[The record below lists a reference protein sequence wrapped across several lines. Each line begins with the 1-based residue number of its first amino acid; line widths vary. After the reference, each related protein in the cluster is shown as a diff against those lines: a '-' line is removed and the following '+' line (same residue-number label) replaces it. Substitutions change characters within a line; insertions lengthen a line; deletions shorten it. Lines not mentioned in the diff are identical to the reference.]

1 MRIIR
6 YSAVLALAGV
16 FFTACKNEVKV
27 QEGTVQ
33 VEETSSIAK
42 EEVTQGTIEKASFD
56 IEGMT
61 CALGC
66 AKLIEGKLAGLT
78 GVKNVVVDFETK
90 KATLEFDDAQQTE
103 ETITT
108 TVEKIANGIY
118 TVVNMNTEEVNE
130 AI

>member
-1 MRIIR
+1 MK
-6 YSAVLALAGV
+6 YVAVLALVGLA
-16 FFTACKNEVKV
+16 FTACKNEAKV

-33 VEETSSIAK
+33 VEETTSNAK
-42 EEVTQGTIEKASFD
+42 EVVAQGAIEKASFE

-66 AKLIEGKLAGLT
+66 AKLIEGKLAGLS

-103 ETITT
+103 ETITA

-118 TVVNMNTEEVNE
+118 TVVNMSTEEVNE

>member
-1 MRIIR
+1 MK
-6 YSAVLALAGV
+6 YLAVIAFAGLA
-16 FFTACKNEVKV
+16 FTACKNEEKV

-33 VEETSSIAK
+33 VEETTSNAK
-42 EEVTQGTIEKASFD
+42 EAVAQGAIEKASFE

-66 AKLIEGKLAGLT
+66 AKLIEGKLAGLS

-90 KATLEFDDAQQTE
+90 KATLEFDDAQQTK
-103 ETITT
+103 ETITA

>member
-1 MRIIR
+1 MRLLK

-16 FFTACKNEVKV
+16 LFTACKNEVKV
-27 QEGTVQ
+27 QEGTTQ
-33 VEETSSIAK
+33 VEEVSLSAK
-42 EEVTQGTIEKASFD
+42 EEVAQGSIEKASFE

-66 AKLIEGKLAGLT
+66 AKLIEGKLAGLP

-90 KATLEFDDAQQTE
+90 KATLEFNDAQQTE
-103 ETITT
+103 ETITA
-108 TVEKIANGIY
+108 TVQKIANGIY
-118 TVVNMNTEEVNE
+118 TVVNMTTEE

>member
-1 MRIIR
+1 MRLLK

-16 FFTACKNEVKV
+16 LFTACKNEVKV
-27 QEGTVQ
+27 QEGTRE
-33 VEETSSIAK
+33 VEEVSLSAK
-42 EEVTQGTIEKASFD
+42 EEVAQGSIEKASFE

-66 AKLIEGKLAGLT
+66 AKLIEGKLAGLP

-90 KATLEFDDAQQTE
+90 KATLEFNDAQQTE
-103 ETITT
+103 ETITA
-108 TVEKIANGIY
+108 TVQKIANGIY
-118 TVVNMNTEEVNE
+118 TVVNMTTEE

>member
-1 MRIIR
+1 MRLLK

-16 FFTACKNEVKV
+16 LFTACKNEVKV
-27 QEGTVQ
+27 QEGTRE
-33 VEETSSIAK
+33 VEEVSLNAK
-42 EEVTQGTIEKASFD
+42 EEVAQGSIEKASFE

-66 AKLIEGKLAGLT
+66 AKLIEGKLAGLP

-90 KATLEFDDAQQTE
+90 KATLEFNDAQQTE
-103 ETITT
+103 ETITA
-108 TVEKIANGIY
+108 TVQKIANGIY
-118 TVVNMNTEEVNE
+118 TVVNMTTEE

>member
-1 MRIIR
+1 MKYVAI
-6 YSAVLALAGV
+6 LALAGLV
-16 FFTACKNEVKV
+16 FTACKNDVKV
-27 QEGTVQ
+27 QEGVVQ
-33 VEETSSIAK
+33 VEEASSSAK
-42 EEVTQGTIEKASFD
+42 EGVAQGAIEKASFE

-66 AKLIEGKLAGLT
+66 AKLIEGKLAGLS

-103 ETITT
+103 ETITA

-118 TVVNMNTEEVNE
+118 TVVNMSTEAVNE
-130 AI
+130 TI